1 MIILSLK
8 EMSLEGNPFI
18 IRFKTF
24 VAKFDGSTG
33 VIASLEGNPFIIRF
47 KTRKNFQL
55 LNTLTLRLE
64 GNPFII
70 RFKTLLN
77 IPVELL

>member
-47 KTRKNFQL
+47 KTRKNF
-55 LNTLTLRLE
+55 
-64 GNPFII
+64 
-70 RFKTLLN
+70 
-77 IPVELL
+77 